1 MTDGLQLKNI
11 EILRLG
17 QVLLSL
23 DLHIRP
29 GTVGAVM
36 GPSGAGKST
45 LLAAIAGQLPPEFT
59 LSGEITLDGRSLR
72 RLPAQARRVGILY
85 QDHLLFPHMSVGAN
99 LAFGLDRL
107 CTILGGETSIRN
119 YIAFPKNNQGRD
131 VMIASPSALTPEQLA
146 ELSIDTVAK
155 ADDAAA
161 AEEATLSRRGST
173 SM

>member
-1 MTDGLQLKNI
+1 MQMKTFEL
-11 EILRLG
+11 LG
-17 QVLLSL
+17 FSEEEALAQFGFLL
-23 DLHIRP
+23 
-29 GTVGAVM
+29 GAFEY
-36 GPSGAGKST
+36 GP
-45 LLAAIAGQLPPEFT
+45 PPH
-59 LSGEITLDGRSLR
+59 GG
-72 RLPAQARRVGILY
+72 
-85 QDHLLFPHMSVGAN
+85 M
-99 LAFGLDRL
+99 AFGLDRL